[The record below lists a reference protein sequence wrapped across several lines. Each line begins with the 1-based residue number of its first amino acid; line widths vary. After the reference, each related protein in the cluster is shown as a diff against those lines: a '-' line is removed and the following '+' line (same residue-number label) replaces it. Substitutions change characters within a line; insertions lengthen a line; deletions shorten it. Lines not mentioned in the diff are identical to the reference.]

1 MESFGYKFCPFCKLK
16 NRADAAIC
24 EHCGKSFESAP
35 TKYSTPRDAEWVTK
49 YLNEDLE
56 EKVEKVSKKAPAEG
70 IAIYLLDQTQ
80 PLEIRPEDEFF
91 IGRLT
96 EETKEKVVDL
106 TSYNAFDMG
115 VSRRHL
121 MIKRAGKG
129 YNAIDLFSTNGTW
142 VNEVN
147 LVPQNPFPLKSGSQ
161 IRLGKM
167 RIFIVFQE

>member
-1 MESFGYKFCPFCKLK
+1 METFGYKFCPSCKLR

-24 EHCGKSFESAP
+24 EHCGKSFESTP
-35 TKYSTPRDAEWVTK
+35 HKNSTSRDAEWVTK
-49 YLNEDLE
+49 YLNEDLD

-80 PLEIRPEDEFF
+80 PVEIRPEDEFF

-147 LVPQNPFPLKSGSQ
+147 LVPQSPFPLKSGSQ

>member
-1 MESFGYKFCPFCKLK
+1 METFGYKFCPFCKLK

-35 TKYSTPRDAEWVTK
+35 HKNSTPRDAEWVTK
-49 YLNEDLE
+49 YLNEDLD

-80 PLEIRPEDEFF
+80 PVEIRPEDEFF

-147 LVPQNPFPLKSGSQ
+147 LVPQSPFPLKSGSQ

>member
-1 MESFGYKFCPFCKLK
+1 METFGYKFCPSCKLK
-16 NRADAAIC
+16 IRADADIC

-35 TKYSTPRDAEWVTK
+35 HKNSTPRDAEWVTK

-56 EKVEKVSKKAPAEG
+56 KKVEKVNKKAPAEG

-80 PLEIRPEDEFF
+80 PVEIRPEDEFY

-129 YNAIDLFSTNGTW
+129 YQAIDLFSTNGTW

-147 LVPQNPFPLKSGSQ
+147 LVPQSPFPLKSGSQ